1 MLTERASALSRMAA
15 AAIAIS
21 AWLGLLIELRTVIVN
36 GASLAGALW
45 AIFGYFTI
53 ITNFL
58 VAIVFS
64 HIAIAGLR
72 PKDSWRVGGLA
83 LSIMLVGVVFALL
96 LQGLREL
103 QGARLLADFLL
114 HRLNPVLVPLFWLLF
129 VPRNA
134 LTFRAPFQ
142 WMLYPLL
149 YFAYGTI
156 RGRAQGS
163 YAYPFLD
170 VGALGWTQVLLN
182 AVMIAIGFLVV
193 GATMVWLDRR
203 IAAPAAS
210 E

>member
-1 MLTERASALSRMAA
+1 MGPASALSRIAA

-21 AWLGLLIELRTVIVN
+21 AWLGILIELRTVMAN
-36 GASLAGALW
+36 GTSLAGALW

-64 HIAIAGLR
+64 HIAITGLR
-72 PKDSWRVGGLA
+72 PKHSWSVGGLA

-103 QGARLLADFLL
+103 QGAGLLADFLL

-129 VPRNA
+129 VPRNM
-134 LTFRAPFQ
+134 LTFGAPFQ

-149 YFAYGTI
+149 YFAYGII
-156 RGRAQGS
+156 RGRAQGF
-163 YAYPFLD
+163 YAYPFID
-170 VGALGWTQVLLN
+170 VGDLGWPRVLFN
-182 AVMIAIGFLVV
+182 AVMIAVGFLVV
-193 GATMVWLDRR
+193 GAGMVWLDRR
-203 IAAPAAS
+203 IAAPAAP